1 MIVKNLTYKFIL
13 FLYFSRFILSTV
25 PGQFILFMLFTRR
38 PYLPLRVW
46 FYLLIVTFYWTV
58 VLCFN
63 FSKIPF
69 QHLLFYFSF
78 VPTFLI
84 LVSYN
89 PRNLVKLFL
98 NYFGIFIL
106 FLTLIEAFLINSSFI
121 KYLYF
126 LPPAGSSEYALSF
139 GLYQRPFGV
148 CGNATMTTCTL
159 VFASALGDTYRKL
172 FPQDFISTSKKIPNI
187 FSLNMLILF
196 LNIVLLMSGTGLIL
210 FLIYLFMKCLLE
222 GKFTYYKVF
231 ISILV
236 LLFIS
241 LFIVSSFTL
250 LDQDVFHKAN
260 KFSFTYISYIVLIK
274 YYAVFNDYDPNTTM
288 LVNLL
293 GQNISLNLE
302 KAITS
307 GDFGF
312 IVMHEA
318 IGIIG
323 LMLVLLSPFVF
334 IKSIKHF
341 TVPIV
346 IFYLSFIHY
355 PALLSAPGA
364 INFGILLYL
373 LNRNKYNNSIL

>member
-1 MIVKNLTYKFIL
+1 
-13 FLYFSRFILSTV
+13 
-25 PGQFILFMLFTRR
+25 
-38 PYLPLRVW
+38 
-46 FYLLIVTFYWTV
+46 
-58 VLCFN
+58 
-63 FSKIPF
+63 
-69 QHLLFYFSF
+69 
-78 VPTFLI
+78 
-84 LVSYN
+84 
-89 PRNLVKLFL
+89 
-98 NYFGIFIL
+98 
-106 FLTLIEAFLINSSFI
+106 
-121 KYLYF
+121 
-126 LPPAGSSEYALSF
+126 
-139 GLYQRPFGV
+139 
-148 CGNATMTTCTL
+148 
-159 VFASALGDTYRKL
+159 
-172 FPQDFISTSKKIPNI
+172 
-187 FSLNMLILF
+187 
-196 LNIVLLMSGTGLIL
+196 
-210 FLIYLFMKCLLE
+210 MKCLLE

-312 IVMHEA
+312 VVMHEA

-373 LNRNKYNNSIL
+373 LNRNKYNNLIL